1 MEQIRPKTVRLFMLQ
16 KYMQR
21 DSNIMFCSSK
31 QFLEF
36 RILKK
41 KRKKKN
47 KDRTATEWNRNQTVS
62 LKVQYNCGARVPH
75 TVAQPSLCVL
85 LTPQLQSPRGE
96 LGFCAFFVVPTVL
109 SH

>member
-41 KRKKKN
+41 REKRKT
-47 KDRTATEWNRNQTVS
+47 RTGRPQNGTEIK
-62 LKVQYNCGARVPH
+62 L
-75 TVAQPSLCVL
+75 
-85 LTPQLQSPRGE
+85 
-96 LGFCAFFVVPTVL
+96 
-109 SH
+109 